1 MCHSKKTEMKKKRL
15 YILLCLIYFINF
27 SYGQYPIPQI
37 EKPKPIPSF
46 YETLKNDYYTK
57 DTKTF
62 DLKGEV
68 KTVKETLISK
78 NSTTNPIQT
87 FQYNFNRNNQLINY
101 QEGDSLSKF
110 VNSFAKIEIYQFDR
124 KNKLKELILYEG
136 FPRNSS
142 KTVKIFNKEGF
153 STQDI
158 YKCYECGYNY
168 EREGDIF
175 DYTLNYEWNLNRDTV
190 HLKYSY
196 ILPSDHSSRHK
207 NRLVP
212 LTNKNGE
219 LPLSLISGIFNEIT
233 FDENGNIISWLKKD
247 FAIKSSFNEDL
258 LYSYKYNDN
267 NELIEVSLSGYIHG
281 GHSTILDNNAF
292 KLKYKYEIQYLNFDK
307 KGNWTKKEIKQKGSN
322 NEYIN
327 EYIYERE
334 ISYY

>member
-1 MCHSKKTEMKKKRL
+1 MKKKRL

-27 SYGQYPIPQI
+27 SYGQYPIPI
-37 EKPKPIPSF
+37 GKPKPIPSF

-62 DLKGEV
+62 DLKGKV

-110 VNSFAKIEIYQFDR
+110 VNSFVKIEIYQFDR
-124 KNKLKELILYEG
+124 KKKLKELTLYEG

-142 KTVKIFNKEGF
+142 KTVKFFDKEGF

-207 NRLVP
+207 NRLVS
-212 LTNKNGE
+212 LTNKNDE
-219 LPLSLISGIFNEIT
+219 LPLSFISGIINEIT
-233 FDENGNIISWLKKD
+233 IDENGNIISWLKKD

-292 KLKYKYEIQYLNFDK
+292 KLKYKNEIQYLNFDK
-307 KGNWTKKEIKQKGSN
+307 KGNWTKKVIKQKGSN
-322 NEYIN
+322 NEYVN

-334 ISYY
+334 IIYY

>member
-136 FPRNSS
+136 FQ
-142 KTVKIFNKEGF
+142 E
-153 STQDI
+153 
-158 YKCYECGYNY
+158 
-168 EREGDIF
+168 
-175 DYTLNYEWNLNRDTV
+175 
-190 HLKYSY
+190 
-196 ILPSDHSSRHK
+196 ILQ
-207 NRLVP
+207 
-212 LTNKNGE
+212 
-219 LPLSLISGIFNEIT
+219 
-233 FDENGNIISWLKKD
+233 
-247 FAIKSSFNEDL
+247 
-258 LYSYKYNDN
+258 
-267 NELIEVSLSGYIHG
+267 
-281 GHSTILDNNAF
+281 
-292 KLKYKYEIQYLNFDK
+292 KL
-307 KGNWTKKEIKQKGSN
+307 
-322 NEYIN
+322 
-327 EYIYERE
+327 
-334 ISYY
+334 

>member
-1 MCHSKKTEMKKKRL
+1 MRKKSL
-15 YILLCLIYFINF
+15 YILLCLFFGINF
-27 SYGQYPIPQI
+27 SHGQSPIPNI
-37 EKPKPIPSF
+37 EKPKPIPTV
-46 YETLKNDYYTK
+46 YETLKNDYYIK
-57 DTKTF
+57 NTKTF
-62 DLKGEV
+62 GLNGKV
-68 KTVKETLISK
+68 KSIREIITST
-78 NSTTNPIQT
+78 NSTTNPLQI
-87 FQYNFNRNNQLINY
+87 FRYDFNRNNQLIKY

-110 VNSFAKIEIYQFDR
+110 VNSFVNIEIYQFDR
-124 KNKLKELILYEG
+124 KNKLKELILYKG

-142 KTVKIFNKEGF
+142 KTVKIFDEEGF

-190 HLKYSY
+190 NLKYSY
-196 ILPSDHSSRHK
+196 ILPSEHSSRHK
-207 NRLVP
+207 NRLIT
-212 LTNKNGE
+212 LTSENDE
-219 LPLSLISGIFNEIT
+219 LPFISRISNEIT
-233 FDENGNIISWLKKD
+233 FDKNGNIISWLKKD

-307 KGNWTKKEIKQKGSN
+307 KGNWTKKVIKQKGSN
-322 NEYIN
+322 NEYVN

-334 ISYY
+334 IIYY